1 MVTLICLLIKAD
13 VGSYEKILVR
23 LRLCLSYN
31 DENTK
36 QPQITLYIL
45 SSLFDKNLNIQNQN
59 YVFIC
64 VPHKLLLLLQLHQHP
79 IAVLG
84 VEEHD
89 GLAMGNGHLFSAQV
103 TGSGFSCSLHQ
114 QQQSCF
120 WKETSN
126 WRLFSQRM

>member
-89 GLAMGNGHLFSAQV
+89 RLAMANGQLISAQV
-103 TGSGFSCSLHQ
+103 TGIC
-114 QQQSCF
+114 
-120 WKETSN
+120 E
-126 WRLFSQRM
+126 